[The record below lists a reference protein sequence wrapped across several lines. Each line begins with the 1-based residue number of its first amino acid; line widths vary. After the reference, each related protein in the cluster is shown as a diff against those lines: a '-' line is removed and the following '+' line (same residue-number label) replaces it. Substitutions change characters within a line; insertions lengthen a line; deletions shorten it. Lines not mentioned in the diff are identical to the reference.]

1 MKKYFLFFVFIF
13 YNSMSLANTSIV
25 YLDMDK
31 VVSKSEVGKSI
42 LTKLDEITKKKIK
55 TLEKIANELKEKEKK
70 LLIQKNLLSISEY
83 EKKIILLRSEV
94 DTYNLKKKN
103 ELNKL
108 NQLKENNISKFLK
121 EINTIV
127 LKYTEEKNIILILQ
141 KKNIVIGRANLDVS
155 DDIIK
160 LINQNIKEFKV
171 EW

>member
-171 EW
+171 E

>member
-108 NQLKENNISKFLK
+108 NQLKENSISKFLK

-141 KKNIVIGRANLDVS
+141 KKNIVIGKANLDVS

-160 LINQNIKEFKV
+160 LINQNVKEFKV
-171 EW
+171 E

>member
-42 LTKLDEITKKKIK
+42 LAKLDEITKKKIK

-108 NQLKENNISKFLK
+108 NQLKENSISKFLK

-171 EW
+171 E

>member
-1 MKKYFLFFVFIF
+1 
-13 YNSMSLANTSIV
+13 MSLANTSIV

-171 EW
+171 E